1 MKKLVWLVLILGI
14 LLLTVACGSEVVT
27 TAPTT
32 TQTPMETTPTQT
44 TPVTTN
50 PIVTSTLCETTVPET
65 TSPPEWMDVLE
76 ENFFEKAVE
85 ENGKYYIYLT
95 YDFGYREYAVR
106 DNQTFVEAYV
116 ADKDDIVFANLEK
129 GMVSQGIYLRA
140 TAEEIEAYA
149 KNSYVTGIYSYPAD
163 KLLDGCKGTVDGAG
177 FYEKYIEYAENKEA
191 VLDRTQVP
199 LVKID
204 SREEMDAFYGVGIHS
219 EYDEAYFA
227 EKSLFMILI
236 RESTGSA
243 RHALVHVI
251 ADQGVTVVIDRASP
265 GLGTA
270 DAPVWEVIVE
280 VDKSAIANQTS
291 FKVIMH
297 STHNRTVEVS

>member
-1 MKKLVWLVLILGI
+1 MKKLVFLMLLLGI
-14 LLLTVACGSEVVT
+14 LLLAVACGSESVT

-32 TQTPMETTPTQT
+32 IKTPMETTPTQT
-44 TPVTTN
+44 TPITTK
-50 PIVTSTLCETTVPET
+50 PIVTSIPTETTAPET
-65 TSPPEWMDVLE
+65 TSAPEWMAKIE
-76 ENFFEKAVE
+76 ENFFEKAVVE
-85 ENGKYYIYLT
+85 DGKYYIYLT
-95 YDFGYREYAVR
+95 YEFESSRYAVK

-116 ADKDDIVFANLEK
+116 ADKTDIVYANLEY
-129 GMVSQGIYLRA
+129 GMISQGIYLRA
-140 TAEEIEAYA
+140 SSEEIEAYA

-163 KLLDGCKGTVDGAG
+163 KLLDGCKGIVDGG
-177 FYEKYIEYAENKEA
+177 GKYETYLEYAENKEA

-204 SREEMDAFYGVGIHS
+204 SREELDAFYGVGIYP
-219 EYDEAYFA
+219 EYDEAYFV

-251 ADQGVTVVIDRASP
+251 ADQGVTVVIDRATP
-265 GLGTA
+265 GLVTD
-270 DAPVWEVIVE
+270 DAVEWGILVE
-280 VDKSAIANQTS
+280 VEKSAIANQTS

-297 STHNRTVEVS
+297 STRNRTVVVS